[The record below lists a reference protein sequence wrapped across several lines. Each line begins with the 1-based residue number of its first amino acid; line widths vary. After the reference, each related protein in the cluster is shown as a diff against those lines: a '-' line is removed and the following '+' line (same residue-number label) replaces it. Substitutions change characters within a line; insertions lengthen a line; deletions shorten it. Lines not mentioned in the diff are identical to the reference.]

1 MVCRKNPK
9 GIELF
14 PNVKNFR
21 LFFQEIYIGDGHV
34 SEKDLYKYATAGQI
48 NLKKKQ
54 LLQKKG
60 PCSPSRCYAVTFGVI
75 TPIGEIKP

>member
-1 MVCRKNPK
+1 MLVCRKNPK

-21 LFFQEIYIGDGHV
+21 LFSQEIYIGDGHV

-48 NLKKKQ
+48 NLKKKNNYCR
-54 LLQKKG
+54 KKDLVA
-60 PCSPSRCYAVTFGVI
+60 PAVAMPSPLGL
-75 TPIGEIKP
+75 